1 MLIMKKLILLILFL
15 FLVVN
20 AGFGEDNLFSINLNW
35 QLGIRFGYEYNF
47 NSRVGLKT
55 DAGIGIPG
63 IIMVDMFITTRI
75 FNPNPPWQ
83 FILCGGI
90 PNILMPVGEP
100 AFMLS
105 PGVSILIRR
114 KVSKRSNIEL
124 RIGEGFPLF
133 FEKGKKV
140 IRDINLPLGLWPD
153 FNIGI
158 SFKI

>member
-1 MLIMKKLILLILFL
+1 
-15 FLVVN
+15 
-20 AGFGEDNLFSINLNW
+20 
-35 QLGIRFGYEYNF
+35 
-47 NSRVGLKT
+47 
-55 DAGIGIPG
+55 
-63 IIMVDMFITTRI
+63 
-75 FNPNPPWQ
+75 
-83 FILCGGI
+83 
-90 PNILMPVGEP
+90 MPVGEP